1 MRFQAAALVSVA
13 LGLVVASCAGA
24 PTSLLVEVTDPAAL
38 APDELRVSVFGE
50 RALLTKDQSVVVT
63 SLPGRLVI
71 DLPSESQL
79 VRISVEAR
87 KTAVRV
93 GAGAAQVRSQ
103 RGRQVR
109 LQLSLGA
116 SLLDTDG
123 DEVPDVIDNC
133 ALVANADQLDADGDS
148 VGDACETPDADL
160 GPSDQS
166 ASADLPSVDLAGPE
180 DLLLGPDLQPQFDLI
195 GVPPPRLFSVS
206 PAVAAPG
213 QTIFLEGA
221 DFIDPLVVNF
231 PTGIVQVAARLSA
244 SRASVVVPDNVLLG
258 GITVSAASQMS
269 NAIPFRATTFAL
281 GLGALRAEYEQGE
294 IPRQTPRLLDSI
306 NHFGIVD
313 TGRYVYLLGG
323 RGGDSLKT
331 TMRALVN
338 ADGTLDRFEVG
349 GVNLVTARESAA
361 VLRLGDFVYVL
372 GGYNGT
378 DGNLASIERA
388 PINPDG
394 TLGTFAA
401 VSAVLTKVRSGAA
414 ATIVGAY
421 VYVSG
426 GGDYSLERCPINADL
441 SLATCVAVG
450 PLAGANPFF
459 EHRMIVVGN
468 WLYLLAAGTTEIL
481 RAPVAANGDV
491 GTVEVAPVALPR
503 RQADGEVVVLGN
515 AVYVLGG
522 QDGSTTH
529 GDVTRALVT
538 ATTGELGAF
547 AKITVDGAT
556 LAMVTPR
563 WGGRSAVLGNY
574 LYVLGGYGV
583 DRQEHASI
591 NASGD
596 YGGFVASGRSTAT
609 GHENAPILVHGDQ
622 LYILGGQNSA
632 STNLQTIEQATITSS
647 GSLGAFST
655 NAVQLV
661 VARSAHAVVRA
672 GSFVYA
678 IGGFDGNGTL
688 RSVERATLD
697 GSGLSAF
704 TKLPEAAGPSRRA
717 LQKIRSSFTAVVSG
731 KYLVV
736 IGGQSDNGEPTNTVE
751 AAELDASGDLVTD
764 FALATTLVLQGRTG
778 ATAVR
783 IGDQLYYLGGFD
795 VSGLPIEEVERI
807 ATGTDGLLPASNFV
821 DAAQDLG
828 TSGPSAAFALGPY
841 VQAMAPAYVTDS
853 KRLKLDF
860 DGDPV
865 GMPTA
870 AGELRLARWFSHF
883 FEAGN
888 RLYNVSGWNN
898 GTVILEVDRAV
909 LR

>member
-1 MRFQAAALVSVA
+1 MSVA
-13 LGLVVASCAGA
+13 CGLVLAACSGA

-38 APDELRVSVFGE
+38 APDELRVSIFGE
-50 RALLTKDQSVVVT
+50 RALLTKDQSLVVT
-63 SLPGRLVI
+63 TLPGRLVI

-116 SLLDTDG
+116 SLLDTDS

-133 ALVANADQLDADGDS
+133 ALVANPDQLDADGDN
-148 VGDACETPDADL
+148 VGDACETPDDDL
-160 GPSDQS
+160 GSTDQS
-166 ASADLPSVDLAGPE
+166 ASVDLRSDLPSVDLAGPE
-180 DLLLGPDLQPQFDLI
+180 DLVLAPDLQPQFDLI

-213 QTIFLEGA
+213 QTVYLEGA

-231 PTGIVQVAARLSA
+231 PTGIVEVATRLSA
-244 SRASVVVPDNVLLG
+244 NRASVVVPDNVLLG

-269 NAIPFRATTFAL
+269 NAIPFRATTFPV
-281 GLGALRAEYEQGE
+281 GLGALRAEYEQGQ
-294 IPRQTPRLLDSI
+294 IPRQTPKLLDSI
-306 NHFGIVD
+306 VHFGIVD

-323 RGGDSLKT
+323 RSGASLKT
-331 TMRALVN
+331 TSRALIN
-338 ADGTLDRFEVG
+338 ADGTLDRFEPG
-349 GVNLVTARESAA
+349 GVSLVTAREAA
-361 VLRLGDFVYVL
+361 TVLRLGDFVYVL
-372 GGYNGT
+372 GGYNDT
-378 DGNLASIERA
+378 DSNLTSIERA
-388 PINPDG
+388 TIGADG
-394 TLGTFAA
+394 TLGPFAT
-401 VSAVLTKVRSGAA
+401 VSAVLTTARSGAA
-414 ATIVGAY
+414 STVVGRY

-426 GGDYSLERCPINADL
+426 GGDYSIERCPISADL
-441 SLATCVAVG
+441 SLEACVAVG
-450 PLAGANPFF
+450 PLAGPNPFF
-459 EHRMIVVGN
+459 DHRMIVVGN
-468 WLYLLAAGTTEIL
+468 WLYLLAAGTTNIL
-481 RAPVAANGDV
+481 RAPVAASGDV
-491 GTVEVAPVALPR
+491 GTVEIAPVTLPR
-503 RQADGEVVVLGN
+503 RQGDGEVVVLGD

-522 QDGSTTH
+522 QDASTTH
-529 GDVTRALVT
+529 GDVTRALIT
-538 ATTGELGAF
+538 APTGELGPF
-547 AKITVDGAT
+547 AKVTVDGAT
-556 LAMVTPR
+556 LAMVIPR
-563 WGGRSAVLGNY
+563 WGGRSAIVGNY

-583 DRQEHASI
+583 DRHEHASI
-591 NASGD
+591 NASGE
-596 YGGFVASGRSTAT
+596 YGGFVASGRSTST
-609 GHENAPILVHGDQ
+609 GHDDAPILVHGDQ
-622 LYILGGQNSA
+622 LYIVGGQNSA
-632 STNLQTIEQATITSS
+632 STNLKTIEQAQITSS

-672 GSFVYA
+672 GSYVYA

-697 GSGLSAF
+697 GSGWSAF
-704 TKLPEAAGPSRRA
+704 TKLPEAAGASRRA
-717 LQKIRSSFTAVVSG
+717 LQKIRSSFAAVVAG

-736 IGGQSDNGEPTNTVE
+736 LGGQSDNGEPTNTVE
-751 AAELDASGDLVTD
+751 AAELDDDGNLVTD

-778 ATAVR
+778 ASVVR

-795 VSGLPIEEVERI
+795 VSGNPIEEVERI
-807 ATGTDGLLPASNFV
+807 TTGTDGLLPATPFV
-821 DAAQDLG
+821 DAALDLG
-828 TSGPSAAFALGPY
+828 TSGQSAAFSLGPY

-853 KRLKLDF
+853 RRIKLDF

-865 GMPTA
+865 GMPEA
-870 AGELRLARWFSHF
+870 AGELRIARWFSHF